1 MILIHPSSYIHT
13 LIKFKNGMIKIVA
26 HDTDMKIPIFNTLNV
41 NFKKKIK
48 TNKIDISR
56 LNDLSLKKIDIR
68 KFPLTKILSILP
80 EKSSLFE
87 TVIVSANDEL
97 VKLFLK
103 NKIKFTDINKKL
115 LLILKNKEFNKY
127 KRFTPKNIS
136 QIIKLNNYVRLKINP
151 KSI

>member
-1 MILIHPSSYIHT
+1 MILIHPASYVHA
-13 LIKFKNGMIKIVA
+13 LIKFRSGIIKIIA
-26 HDTDMKIPIFNTLNV
+26 HDTDMKVPIFNTLDV
-41 NFKKKIK
+41 NFNKTIK
-48 TNKIDISR
+48 TNKINISK
-56 LNDLSLKKIDIR
+56 LNDLSLKKVNIR

-103 NKIKFTDINKKL
+103 NKIKFTDISKKL
-115 LLILKNKEFNKY
+115 LSILKNKEFNKY
-127 KRFTPKNIS
+127 KRFEPKNIS
-136 QIIKLNNYVRLKINP
+136 EIIKLNNYVRLKINP